1 MLTEFLDRLFQR
13 HSTQTS
19 SRETVKQRLQILLAH
34 DRTDLSPAMV
44 EQMRNEILQVV
55 SRYVEIDS
63 EGIEFLLENSDR
75 ATALIANLP
84 IRRIRTEEQ
93 IAEEQAATLQVAEE
107 DAAENPKLDLS
118 LGEFSPAELNSN
130 EEGMSTS
137 SGTT

>member
-107 DAAENPKLDLS
+107 DAAEDPKLDLS